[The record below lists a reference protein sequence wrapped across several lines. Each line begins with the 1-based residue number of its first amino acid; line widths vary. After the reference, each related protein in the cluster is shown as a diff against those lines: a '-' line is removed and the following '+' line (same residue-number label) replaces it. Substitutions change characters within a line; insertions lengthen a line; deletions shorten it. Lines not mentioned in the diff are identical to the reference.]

1 MSECK
6 LPRREEEE
14 GVGGRE
20 EQRQPIRT
28 FSPPERSKIAC
39 RRLPHVE
46 SPPRCQPRAGR
57 LDQPELRAPA
67 LEEARKEI
75 LEVPVHGLEED
86 LRAIALQVAVGIVR
100 QPERLWLD
108 LEAAP
113 RVGLG
118 PGAPPGGS
126 RAPGPPSHPDPLLG
140 FSLVDHRGAL
150 GRPRSWAS
158 PLACLLHWIPRPW
171 TSDCQGWG
179 AVCRRGGAGRPEPS
193 GIPCRFANRC
203 PEDMM
208 DA

>member
-14 GVGGRE
+14 GVVGGRE

-57 LDQPELRAPA
+57 LDQPERRAPA

-86 LRAIALQVAVGIVR
+86 LRAIALQVAVEIMRKRNASGSTSKR
-100 QPERLWLD
+100 RRASGSDPELRPADHAPLD
-108 LEAAP
+108 RPAT
-113 RVGLG
+113 RIH
-118 PGAPPGGS
+118 S
-126 RAPGPPSHPDPLLG
+126 WDSPPSIIVARQVGHA
-140 FSLVDHRGAL
+140 H
-150 GRPRSWAS
+150 GR
-158 PLACLLHWIPRPW
+158 RPW
-171 TSDCQGWG
+171 HACCIGFRGHGHRIAWAGGPFADAAEQVGQNRLAFLAVSPTG
-179 AVCRRGGAGRPEPS
+179 ARR
-193 GIPCRFANRC
+193 I
-203 PEDMM
+203 
-208 DA
+208 